1 MENAVV
7 ATFFNHLF
15 VDVVSSF
22 TTEVHIF
29 AISLRYF
36 WARSWAE
43 LWICCLTLWAPST
56 VTITNEA
63 ARKSLQ
69 HTITHGHKK
78 HFYLCARARARVCV
92 CVCVCVCMCARACVR
107 ARLSFSTFRSAL
119 KRARSFKHKEMVQSR
134 DCDLSMEFPPADDEA
149 KGQEGLRSPGFS
161 VTSHKHWQEKSVNAR
176 LSLSSLWSDRGSRK
190 TVQCGSTPALKNNNN
205 SNNNNSK
212 IK

>member
-78 HFYLCARARARVCV
+78 HFYLCARARVCV
-92 CVCVCVCMCARACVR
+92 CVCVCVRARVCARVCHFPLFGL
-107 ARLSFSTFRSAL
+107 LSSELEASNIKKWCSLVTVISVW
-119 KRARSFKHKEMVQSR
+119 SFLLPMMKQKGRKVS
-134 DCDLSMEFPPADDEA
+134 DPPAFQSLHTNTDKKNLLMLASRFLRCDRTEA
-149 KGQEGLRSPGFS
+149 VVKPYNVGQ
-161 VTSHKHWQEKSVNAR
+161 R
-176 LSLSSLWSDRGSRK
+176 LH
-190 TVQCGSTPALKNNNN
+190 
-205 SNNNNSK
+205 
-212 IK
+212 